1 MKKYITLAKISWTN
15 GFAYRLNF
23 AMWRVRQ
30 ILSLLTAYFLWKAIF
45 SISHKGIFG
54 YSESMMMAYIFVSAF
69 VQTVVLSVRSIDL
82 AGVINSGELSNI
94 LVRPVSNFWYWISRD
109 TADKILNSLFSFG
122 ELALLFFLLKPT
134 FIFPPAQFVLLMIPA
149 LFLAAFLYYLISYF
163 FSLLGFWTPD
173 VWAPRFFLFILL
185 QFTAGTLFPLDV
197 LPQYIQRII
206 SWTPF
211 PSLVYIPSQIFLMR
225 YSVAGIT
232 GNLAIGCLWVLIF
245 LAIVRLTWIKGLR
258 RYSSEGR

>member
-109 TADKILNSLFSFG
+109 AADKILNSLFSLG

-134 FIFPPAQFVLLMIPA
+134 FIFPPGLFVLLMIPA